1 MQVVFSDWACRCSQ
15 QLGRLGITTGET
27 YEMNRELF
35 NRTIWNVLDFGMAVR
50 IRPFVKAKNDGGFS
64 VSVDDG
70 QTYRPFSQIG

>member
-1 MQVVFSDWACRCSQ
+1 
-15 QLGRLGITTGET
+15 
-27 YEMNRELF
+27 MNRELF